1 VRTEPDRDTIERLKV
16 ALLEAIQ
23 EFLAEPTPGSA
34 ASALTPQV
42 PAAPRKVHV
51 AVAALLLQMTRAD
64 HDAVAEEREAVARA
78 LASLLGA
85 TTDEARGLIGLAD
98 LEGALQLPLQKL
110 VDVVNAG
117 LSVEERKQ
125 LVQALWSVAFADAE
139 ILAHEEYLVR
149 KVCDLLQLSR
159 ADLIEAKLRAKE
171 EFR

>member
-1 VRTEPDRDTIERLKV
+1 
-16 ALLEAIQ
+16 
-23 EFLAEPTPGSA
+23 
-34 ASALTPQV
+34 
-42 PAAPRKVHV
+42 V

-149 KVCDLLQLSR
+149 KICDLLRLSR